1 MWNLSFCAWLISPH
15 MMATR
20 SSWFAYMFAKF
31 GVYFQASRDRNTEF
45 EILNCNVYV
54 EHYEFSWTIEKN
66 VLCGCSVG
74 WKLPLSCQTVRFFM
88 LFAALV
94 CACISG
100 LLSTVATAV
109 LIVLDLCCR
118 MCLAS
123 FLFSTC
129 LWHCIKT
136 KFLSSYNYVFK
147 KNLLYFLVAHTS
159 DHLHLMELLH
169 ARAYA
174 SSLGFSVFF
183 SFLFVGYANL
193 YVESRFGLSALSSIF
208 EFICCIT
215 VCSRHCTH

>member
-1 MWNLSFCAWLISPH
+1 
-15 MMATR
+15 
-20 SSWFAYMFAKF
+20 
-31 GVYFQASRDRNTEF
+31 
-45 EILNCNVYV
+45 
-54 EHYEFSWTIEKN
+54 
-66 VLCGCSVG
+66 
-74 WKLPLSCQTVRFFM
+74 M

-109 LIVLDLCCR
+109 SIVLDLCCR